1 MENISSSR
9 RFISFE
15 GIDFSGKT
23 TQINLLK
30 SYLLKKGYEVSII
43 REPGGTIISEKIRE
57 ILLDKKHTNMHDRT
71 ELFLYSAARVQ
82 LLEEKIIPLLEKGSI
97 VIADR
102 FVDSTTAYQG
112 YGREIDPQIIRQI
125 NELATGGILPALTF
139 YLKLEPQQVDERRKN
154 RKEEQDRLEISGDEF
169 YKRVYKGYEEIADYY
184 KERIVT
190 IDAYGSI
197 ETIQNKILKIVKDR
211 VL

>member
-1 MENISSSR
+1 MEKIDNR
-9 RFISFE
+9 HFISFE

-30 SYLLKKGYEVSII
+30 SFFLNSGYEVSII
-43 REPGGTIISEKIRE
+43 REPGGTVISEKIRD
-57 ILLDKKHTNMHDRT
+57 ILLDKKNSKMHDRT

-82 LLEEKIIPLLEKGSI
+82 LLEEKIIPLLKKGTI

-125 NELATGGILPALTF
+125 NHIATRGILPGLTF
-139 YLKLEPQQVDERRKN
+139 YLKLDPQITKQRRAS
-154 RKEEQDRLEISGDEF
+154 RKSPEDRLEISGNEF
-169 YKRVYKGYEEIADYY
+169 YLRVYKGYEEIADYY
-184 KERIVT
+184 KERIET
-190 IDAYGSI
+190 IDASASI
-197 ETIQNKILKIVKDR
+197 ETIQGKILEIVKDR

>member
-1 MENISSSR
+1 MEKIDNR
-9 RFISFE
+9 HFISFE

-30 SYLLKKGYEVSII
+30 SFFIENGYSVSII
-43 REPGGTIISEKIRE
+43 REPGGTDISEKIRD
-57 ILLDKKHTNMHDRT
+57 ILLDKKNSKMHDRT

-82 LLEEKIIPLLEKGSI
+82 LLEEKIIPLLQKGAI

-112 YGREIDPQIIRQI
+112 YGREIDPAIIREINQI
-125 NELATGGILPALTF
+125 ATRGILPGLTF
-139 YLKLEPQQVDERRKN
+139 YLKLDPQLAEKRRES
-154 RKEEQDRLEISGDEF
+154 RKSPADRLEISGNDF
-169 YKRVYKGYEEIADYY
+169 YERVYKGYEEIADYY

-190 IDAYGSI
+190 IDASASI
-197 ETIQNKILKIVKDR
+197 EHIQEKILEIVKDR

>member
-1 MENISSSR
+1 MKKIDTKH
-9 RFISFE
+9 FISFE

-30 SYLLKKGYEVSII
+30 AYLMENGYQVAII
-43 REPGGTIISEKIRE
+43 REPGGTAISEKIRD
-57 ILLDKKHTNMHDRT
+57 ILLDKKNFKMHNRT

-82 LLEEKIIPLLEKGSI
+82 LVEEKIIPLLNNNNF

-112 YGREIDPQIIRQI
+112 YGRKINPQIIRQI
-125 NELATGGILPALTF
+125 NQIATGGILPGLTF
-139 YLKLEPQQVDERRKN
+139 YLKLAPELSGLRREN
-154 RKEEQDRLEISGDEF
+154 REAPEDRLEVSGNEF
-169 YKRVYKGYEEIADYY
+169 YDRVFKGYEEIADYSN
-184 KERIVT
+184 ERVIT
-190 IDAYGSI
+190 IDASKTVEAI
-197 ETIQNKILKIVKDR
+197 QKIILNTIKDH

>member
-1 MENISSSR
+1 MEEIDNKH
-9 RFISFE
+9 FISFE

-30 SYLLKKGYEVSII
+30 TYLMKNGYEVSII
-43 REPGGTIISEKIRE
+43 REPGGTMISEKIRD
-57 ILLDKKHTNMHDRT
+57 ILLDKKNSNMHERT

-82 LLEEKIIPLLEKGSI
+82 LLEEKIIPLLKKGTI

-112 YGREIDPQIIRQI
+112 YGREIDPQIIGRI
-125 NELATGGILPALTF
+125 NLIATRGILPGLTL
-139 YLKLEPQQVDERRKN
+139 YLKLEPHIAKERREK
-154 RKEEQDRLEISGDEF
+154 RKGPEDRLEISGNDF
-169 YKRVYKGYEEIADYY
+169 YLRVYKGYEEIADYNR
-184 KERIVT
+184 ERIVT
-190 IDAYGSI
+190 IDASVSI
-197 ETIQNKILKIVKDR
+197 ESIQKDILEIVKDR

>member
-1 MENISSSR
+1 MEKIDNR
-9 RFISFE
+9 HFISFE

-30 SYLLKKGYEVSII
+30 SFFVENGYGVSII
-43 REPGGTIISEKIRE
+43 REPGGTDISEKIRD
-57 ILLDKKHTNMHDRT
+57 ILLDKKNSGMHDRT

-82 LLEEKIIPLLEKGSI
+82 LLEEKIIPLLQKGAI

-112 YGREIDPQIIRQI
+112 YGREIDPAIIREINQI
-125 NELATGGILPALTF
+125 ATRGILPGLTF
-139 YLKLEPQQVDERRKN
+139 YLKLDPQLAKERRES
-154 RKEEQDRLEISGDEF
+154 RKSPADRLEISGNDF
-169 YKRVYKGYEEIADYY
+169 YERVYKGYEEIADYY

-190 IDAYGSI
+190 IDASASI
-197 ETIQNKILKIVKDR
+197 EHIQKKILEIVKDR

>member
-1 MENISSSR
+1 MEKIDNR
-9 RFISFE
+9 HFISFE

-30 SYLLKKGYEVSII
+30 TFFLNSGYEVSII
-43 REPGGTIISEKIRE
+43 REPGGTVISEKIRD
-57 ILLDKKHTNMHDRT
+57 ILLDKKNSKMHDRT

-82 LLEEKIIPLLEKGSI
+82 LLEEKIIPLLNKGTI

-125 NELATGGILPALTF
+125 NHIATRGILPGLTF
-139 YLKLEPQQVDERRKN
+139 YLKLDPQIAKQRRES
-154 RKEEQDRLEISGDEF
+154 RKTPEDRLEISGNKF
-169 YKRVYKGYEEIADYY
+169 YARVYKGYEEIADYY
-184 KERIVT
+184 KERVVS
-190 IDAYGSI
+190 IDASASI
-197 ETIQNKILKIVKDR
+197 DSIQDKILEIVKDR

>member
-1 MENISSSR
+1 MEKIDNR
-9 RFISFE
+9 HFISFE

-30 SYLLKKGYEVSII
+30 TFFLNSGYEVSII
-43 REPGGTIISEKIRE
+43 REPGGTVISEKIRD
-57 ILLDKKHTNMHDRT
+57 ILLDKKNSKMHDRT

-82 LLEEKIIPLLEKGSI
+82 LLEEKIIPLLNKGTI

-125 NELATGGILPALTF
+125 NHIATRGILPGLTF
-139 YLKLEPQQVDERRKN
+139 YLKLDPQIAKQRRES
-154 RKEEQDRLEISGDEF
+154 RKSPEDRLEISGNKF
-169 YKRVYKGYEEIADYY
+169 YARVYKGYEEIADYY
-184 KERIVT
+184 KERVVS
-190 IDAYGSI
+190 IDASASI
-197 ETIQNKILKIVKDR
+197 DSIQDKILEIVKDR

>member
-1 MENISSSR
+1 MKKINTKH
-9 RFISFE
+9 FISFE

-30 SYLLKKGYEVSII
+30 SFLLKEGYQVTII
-43 REPGGTIISEKIRE
+43 REPGGTGISEKIRD
-57 ILLDKKHTNMHDRT
+57 ILLDNKNYSMHDRT

-82 LLEEKIIPLLEKGSI
+82 LIEEKIIPLLEKEHF

-112 YGREIDPQIIRQI
+112 YGRGIDPQIIRQI
-125 NELATGGILPALTF
+125 NHIATGGILPGLTF
-139 YLKLEPQQVDERRKN
+139 YLKLKPEIARQRRKS
-154 RKEEQDRLEISGDEF
+154 RKAPEDRLEVSGNEF
-169 YKRVYKGYEEIADYY
+169 YNKVFKGYEEIADYSN
-184 KERIVT
+184 KRIVT
-190 IDAYGSI
+190 VDASKTV
-197 ETIQNKILKIVKDR
+197 EAIQEIILNIVKDR

>member
-1 MENISSSR
+1 MEKIDNR
-9 RFISFE
+9 HFISFE

-30 SYLLKKGYEVSII
+30 SFFVENGYSVSII
-43 REPGGTIISEKIRE
+43 REPGGTDISEKIRD
-57 ILLDKKHTNMHDRT
+57 ILLDKKNSKMHDRT

-82 LLEEKIIPLLEKGSI
+82 LLEEKIIPLLQKGAI

-112 YGREIDPQIIRQI
+112 YGREIDPAIIREINQI
-125 NELATGGILPALTF
+125 ATRGILPGLTF
-139 YLKLEPQQVDERRKN
+139 YLKLDPQLAKERRES
-154 RKEEQDRLEISGDEF
+154 RKSPADRLEISGNDF
-169 YKRVYKGYEEIADYY
+169 YERVYKGYEEIADYY

-190 IDAYGSI
+190 IDASASI
-197 ETIQNKILKIVKDR
+197 EHIQEKILEIVKDR

>member
-1 MENISSSR
+1 MEKIINNK

-23 TQINLLK
+23 TQINLLETFLRK
-30 SYLLKKGYEVSII
+30 NGYDVTII
-43 REPGGTIISEKIRE
+43 REPGGTVISEKIRA
-57 ILLDKKHTNMHDRT
+57 ILLDKKHFNMHERT
-71 ELFLYSAARVQ
+71 ELFLYSSARVQ

-112 YGREIDPQIIRQI
+112 YGRKINPQIIRQI
-125 NELATGGILPALTF
+125 NELATGGILPALTI
-139 YLKLEPQQVDERRKN
+139 YLKLKPQQVAERRKK
-154 RKEEQDRLEISGDEF
+154 RAEAEDRLETAGDDF
-169 YKRVYKGYEEIADYY
+169 YYRVYKGYEELADYY
-184 KERIVT
+184 KQRIVT
-190 IDAYGSI
+190 IDAAKDIESI
-197 ETIQNKILKIVKDR
+197 RQEILTIIKDR